1 MDINKLRINDW
12 LIIDFKSSST
22 PEFVRVVNINIE
34 HSSIVVESKN
44 NSELVIDRPDK
55 WSQIHE
61 IFLSDQLL
69 VNRLRFNKRE
79 NENIYGLVGQTIYEK
94 GYKKNSICLLVCLIY
109 EENHFSW
116 VEENSQ
122 AYYGCKTIP
131 VLSLQ
136 TLQHLF
142 YDTYK
147 VEMPI
152 NLF

>member
-1 MDINKLRINDW
+1 MK
-12 LIIDFKSSST
+12 
-22 PEFVRVVNINIE
+22 
-34 HSSIVVESKN
+34 
-44 NSELVIDRPDK
+44 
-55 WSQIHE
+55 
-61 IFLSDQLL
+61 IFTVLL
-69 VNRLRFNKRE
+69 GRLFMKKA
-79 NENIYGLVGQTIYEK
+79 T
-94 GYKKNSICLLVCLIY
+94 KNSICLLVCLIY